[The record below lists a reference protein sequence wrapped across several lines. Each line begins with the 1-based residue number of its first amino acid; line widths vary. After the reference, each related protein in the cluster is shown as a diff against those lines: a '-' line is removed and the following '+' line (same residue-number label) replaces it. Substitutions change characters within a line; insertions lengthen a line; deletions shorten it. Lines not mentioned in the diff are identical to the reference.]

1 MGYGCLLDQIGG
13 SVTRNPYAAQRNT
26 ELRGSDFT
34 GLHSAKRGR
43 KKESGYF
50 IATFFFLTLFSF
62 FFSFFRFCLTLVI
75 MHIYDVL
82 YFVHIE
88 ITMKQATFTEV
99 RNHAKQY
106 FDIVESGE
114 TVRVLRNG
122 KPIADI
128 VPVVPDLPSWK
139 RRKAQ
144 PLVLDG
150 VSVSRMILEEREAG
164 L

>member
-1 MGYGCLLDQIGG
+1 MKIGMI
-13 SVTRNPYAAQRNT
+13 
-26 ELRGSDFT
+26 L
-34 GLHSAKRGR
+34 GR
-43 KKESGYF
+43 DRYSWLQHVSNRY
-50 IATFFFLTLFSF
+50 LTAPI
-62 FFSFFRFCLTLVI
+62 T
-75 MHIYDVL
+75 HTYDVH
-82 YFVHIE
+82 YVVHLE

-114 TVRVLRNG
+114 SVRVLRNG

-128 VPVVPDLPSWK
+128 VPIAPDLPSWK

-150 VSVSRMILEEREAG
+150 VSISRMILEDREAG
-164 L
+164 A